1 MRDLLTISW
10 RRCTRPWRLS
20 LCALAVCVIASG
32 WCWKQRGASL
42 ETRQATLARRD
53 QIRRMEYDAAARRA
67 RAEAEDALAKRL
79 LDSPLARSS
88 LGAVQELRLA
98 LNESGISG
106 ASVEAGE
113 SLPAG
118 SVGVVTIRIRAKA
131 SYSSVRMLLATL
143 DDREVPVGWK
153 RLAYDGERFEAE
165 MTVLARTES

>member
-1 MRDLLTISW
+1 
-10 RRCTRPWRLS
+10 
-20 LCALAVCVIASG
+20 
-32 WCWKQRGASL
+32 
-42 ETRQATLARRD
+42 
-53 QIRRMEYDAAARRA
+53 MEYDAAARRA